1 LSTISDIP
9 YDEHRLIVVVACGF
23 LVLALALPWRAARV
37 QPVVLRAMVAF
48 LPTVVLAFVV
58 GVVVIRIAWAG
69 EQRLDM
75 LPLSGVVCALGWT
88 TGLALRLA
96 IARWAL
102 AVAVLLPMLVV
113 GGLLWT
119 RDTPPALSA
128 AAATRAFASQAG
140 VSHFRCHRFAS
151 GDNGDLYGVSPA
163 QFECDSE
170 RSPAYCAQHH
180 DCLSS
185 YISFDSR
192 GRIRTRESPGA
203 P

>member
-1 LSTISDIP
+1 MSTITDIP
-9 YDEHRLIVVVACGF
+9 YDEHRLIVVVAFGF
-23 LVLALALPWRAARV
+23 LLVALALPWRRARV
-37 QPVVLRAMVAF
+37 QPVVLRVMVAF
-48 LPTVVLAFVV
+48 LPSIVLAFAG
-58 GVVVIRIAWAG
+58 GVVVAQIAWAG
-69 EQRLDM
+69 EPRLDM
-75 LPLSGVVCALGWT
+75 LPLSGAICALGWG
-88 TGLALRLA
+88 TGMLLRLA
-96 IARWAL
+96 IARRAL
-102 AVAVLLPMLVV
+102 ALVVLLPMLVV

-119 RDTPPALSA
+119 RDAPPTLSA
-128 AAATRAFASQAG
+128 TAATRAFASQAG

-151 GDNGDLYGVSPA
+151 GDGSDLFGLSPA

>member
-1 LSTISDIP
+1 MSTITDIP
-9 YDEHRLIVVVACGF
+9 YDEHRLIVVVAFGF
-23 LVLALALPWRAARV
+23 LVVALALPGRRARV
-37 QPVVLRAMVAF
+37 QPVLLWVMVAF
-48 LPTVVLAFVV
+48 LPSVVLAFFVGIVV
-58 GVVVIRIAWAG
+58 TQLAWAG

-75 LPLSGVVCALGWT
+75 LPLSGAICALGWG
-88 TGLALRLA
+88 TGLLLRLA
-96 IARWAL
+96 IARRAL
-102 AVAVLLPMLVV
+102 ALVVLLPMLVA
-113 GGLLWT
+113 GGLLWA
-119 RDTPPALSA
+119 RDTPPPLSST
-128 AAATRAFASQAG
+128 AATRAFASQAG

-151 GDNGDLYGVSPA
+151 GDDGDLFGVSAA

-170 RSPAYCAQHH
+170 RSPAYCAQQH

>member
-1 LSTISDIP
+1 MSTISDIP

-23 LVLALALPWRAARV
+23 LVIALALPWRRARV
-37 QPVVLRAMVAF
+37 QPVVLWVMVAF
-48 LPTVVLAFVV
+48 LPSVVLAFVV
-58 GVVVIRIAWAG
+58 GVVVTQIAWAG

-75 LPLSGVVCALGWT
+75 LPLSGAICALGWG
-88 TGLALRLA
+88 TGLLLRLA
-96 IARWAL
+96 IARRAL
-102 AVAVLLPMLVV
+102 ALVVLLPMLVV

-119 RDTPPALSA
+119 RDAPPTLSA

-140 VSHFRCHRFAS
+140 VSDFRCHRFAS
-151 GDNGDLYGVSPA
+151 GDDGDLFGVSPA

-185 YISFDSR
+185 YVSFDSR